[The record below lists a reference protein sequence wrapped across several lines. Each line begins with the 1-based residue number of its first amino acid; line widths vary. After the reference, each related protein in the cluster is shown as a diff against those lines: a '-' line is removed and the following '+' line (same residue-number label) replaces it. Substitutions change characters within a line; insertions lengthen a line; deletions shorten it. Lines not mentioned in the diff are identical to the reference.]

1 MENDDVEKK
10 RYYHVNKEKIQK
22 DPDTIVEIL
31 KLHEKIEIRNYA
43 KNGNNNMT
51 ELDKERIKV
60 YIKMFIINKSFVRY
74 FN

>member
-1 MENDDVEKK
+1 MLRINVITRWTKK
-10 RYYHVNKEKIQK
+10 KYRK
-22 DPDTIVEIL
+22 DLETIVEIL
-31 KLHEKIEIRNYA
+31 KLHEKIEIRNSA

-60 YIKMFIINKSFVRY
+60 YIKMFIINESFVTY

>member
-1 MENDDVEKK
+1 MAMLRINVITRSTKK
-10 RYYHVNKEKIQK
+10 KYRKYLE
-22 DPDTIVEIL
+22 TIVEIL

-60 YIKMFIINKSFVRY
+60 YIKMFIINKSFVTY

>member
-1 MENDDVEKK
+1 MLRINVITKWTKK
-10 RYYHVNKEKIQK
+10 KYRK
-22 DPDTIVEIL
+22 DLETIVEIL

-43 KNGNNNMT
+43 KNGSNNMT

-60 YIKMFIINKSFVRY
+60 YIKMFIINKSFVTY

>member
-1 MENDDVEKK
+1 MAMLRINVITRSTKTK
-10 RYYHVNKEKIQK
+10 YRK
-22 DPDTIVEIL
+22 DLEAIVEIL

-43 KNGNNNMT
+43 KNGSNNMT

-60 YIKMFIINKSFVRY
+60 YIKMFIINKSFVTY

>member
-1 MENDDVEKK
+1 M
-10 RYYHVNKEKIQK
+10 
-22 DPDTIVEIL
+22 EIL

-43 KNGNNNMT
+43 KNGDNNMT

-60 YIKMFIINKSFVRY
+60 YIKMFIINKSFVTY